1 MEHVALAFRTR
12 DVLEVVLHFEGLHLN
27 FLSDPAKALSQQ
39 LQKLGERLKKL
50 GLALAE
56 KPLLLAKLREVS
68 GDVSSSDGWMH
79 GETLRIHLAQK
90 TVEVPV
96 VWEPPVAVSCKLS
109 SPSPVL
115 GVPVSA
121 EAELLR
127 CTRAECTWI
136 WERDEGGSGRTR
148 RWQEVGRGSVY
159 VPGTEDEGGYLRVS
173 CAPPSPV
180 AAALSQVSKEPV
192 KAAPAD
198 AWRWQELSAPQEGDI
213 RMATYNVLADAF
225 ATS

>member
-148 RWQEVGRGSVY
+148 RWQ
-159 VPGTEDEGGYLRVS
+159 
-173 CAPPSPV
+173 
-180 AAALSQVSKEPV
+180 
-192 KAAPAD
+192 D
-198 AWRWQELSAPQEGDI
+198 AS
-213 RMATYNVLADAF
+213 LADGQVASACLPF
-225 ATS
+225 A